1 MTPTLAVLIALAI
14 GIPALYLVWR
24 RRARKEADSS
34 TQYLRETSGSVENRS
49 EIWYVPN
56 HLTDGSDS
64 RGAIESKR
72 FSIVANGNGFYGFH
86 RPSDIH
92 WTKFDR
98 PDGTSTIHY
107 LGNSVMKVTAEGL
120 EII

>member
-14 GIPALYLVWR
+14 GIPALYLIWR
-24 RRARKEADSS
+24 RRARKEADGSK
-34 TQYLRETSGSVENRS
+34 QYVRVTSGSVVNRS

>member
-14 GIPALYLVWR
+14 GIPALYLIWR
-24 RRARKEADSS
+24 RRARKEADGSK
-34 TQYLRETSGSVENRS
+34 QYVRETSGSVENRS
-49 EIWYVPN
+49 EFWYVPA
-56 HLTDGSDS
+56 HLMDGSDS
-64 RGAIESKR
+64 RGAIESKG
-72 FSIVANGNGFYGFH
+72 FSIVANGNGLYGFH

-98 PDGTSTIHY
+98 PDGTSTIYY
-107 LGNSVMKVTAEGL
+107 LGSSVMKINQEGL